1 MNDTNVLS
9 YCSMNLSLPGL
20 SLAHQLYVAVKVCLL
35 ELELPSSH
43 VLITRMGLLGT
54 RTRPNGYPGVD
65 ACTGTIEWYK
75 AKMKQFPMISCL
87 T

>member
-35 ELELPSSH
+35 ELELLSIPCANYTYGFVRH
-43 VLITRMGLLGT
+43 KDT
-54 RTRPNGYPGVD
+54 
-65 ACTGTIEWYK
+65 AEWV
-75 AKMKQFPMISCL
+75 PRR
-87 T
+87 